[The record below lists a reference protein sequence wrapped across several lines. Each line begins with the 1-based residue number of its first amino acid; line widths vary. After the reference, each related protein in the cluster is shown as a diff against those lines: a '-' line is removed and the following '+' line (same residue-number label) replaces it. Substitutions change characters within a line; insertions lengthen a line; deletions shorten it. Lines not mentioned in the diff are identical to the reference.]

1 MRSPATDVSLFR
13 AIVLSAMVVGFVTGA
28 AITLVQFFTTVP
40 LILSAEVYEH
50 DDSEAAAKP
59 GPAAHEHAA
68 HEQAEHEQAE
78 HEHGSAAWEP
88 KEGLQRNSFTAAA
101 NILTAIGF
109 ALLLAGIYALRG
121 HPVAWHEGLLWG
133 LAGFAVFTVAPGL
146 GLPPELPGVPAA
158 PLEARQVWWIATA
171 AATAS
176 GLGLLVLRRAVW
188 AAALGVGLIILPH
201 VIGAPQLA
209 EIHTDV
215 PAALSQQFVVAVTLT
230 SLLFWLLLGSLT
242 SIAYRR
248 FAAS

>member
-1 MRSPATDVSLFR
+1 MRSPATEVSLFR
-13 AIVLSAMVVGFVTGA
+13 AILLSAMVVGFVAGA
-28 AITLVQFFTTVP
+28 AITVVQFFTTVP
-40 LILSAEVYEH
+40 LILSAEVYEP
-50 DDSEAAAKP
+50 DDTDAAAKLAV
-59 GPAAHEHAA
+59 AAHEHAA
-68 HEQAEHEQAE
+68 GEQAE

-88 KEGLQRNSFTAAA
+88 TEGLQRNSFTAAA

-158 PLEARQVWWIATA
+158 PLEARQLWWVATA

-188 AAALGVGLIILPH
+188 AAVLGFGLIILPH
-201 VIGAPQLA
+201 VIGAPQPT

>member
-1 MRSPATDVSLFR
+1 MSLFR
-13 AIVLSAMVVGFVTGA
+13 SIVLSAMVVGFVVGA
-28 AITLVQFFTTVP
+28 AITVVQFFSTVP
-40 LILSAEVYEH
+40 LIQRAEVYER
-50 DDSEAAAKP
+50 DDTKAAAKP
-59 GPAAHEHAA
+59 DLAAHEHAA
-68 HEQAEHEQAE
+68 HDHAD
-78 HEHGSAAWEP
+78 HEHDSAAWEP
-88 KEGLQRNSFTAAA
+88 KDGLQRNSFTVAA

-109 ALLLAGIYALRG
+109 ALLLAGIYVLRG
-121 HPVAWHEGLLWG
+121 YPVTWHEGLLWG
-133 LAGFAVFTVAPGL
+133 LAGFAVFTLAPGL

-158 PLEARQVWWIATA
+158 PLEARQIWWVATA

-176 GLGLLVLRRAVW
+176 GLGLLVLRRSVW
-188 AAALGVGLIILPH
+188 AAALGFALIVLPH

-209 EIHTDV
+209 ETHTDV

>member
-1 MRSPATDVSLFR
+1 
-13 AIVLSAMVVGFVTGA
+13 MVVGFVVGA
-28 AITLVQFFTTVP
+28 AITVVQFFSTVP
-40 LILSAEVYEH
+40 LILKAEVYER
-50 DDSEAAAKP
+50 DDTAAAKP
-59 GPAAHEHAA
+59 DSAAQEHVAHDHADHEHD
-68 HEQAEHEQAE
+68 
-78 HEHGSAAWEP
+78 SAAWEP
-88 KEGLQRNSFTAAA
+88 KDGLQRNSFTVAA

-133 LAGFAVFTVAPGL
+133 LAGFAVFTLAPGL

-158 PLEARQVWWIATA
+158 PLEARQIWWVATA

-176 GLGLLVLRRAVW
+176 GLGLLVLRRSAW
-188 AAALGVGLIILPH
+188 AAVLGFCLIVLPH

-209 EIHTDV
+209 ETHTDV

>member
-13 AIVLSAMVVGFVTGA
+13 AIVLSAMVVGFVAGA

-40 LILSAEVYEH
+40 LILSAEVYER
-50 DDSEAAAKP
+50 DDTAASAAD
-59 GPAAHEHAA
+59 PAAHDHAANEHAA
-68 HEQAEHEQAE
+68 NEQAE

-121 HPVAWHEGLLWG
+121 RPVAWHEGLLWG

-158 PLEARQVWWIATA
+158 PLEARQIWWVATA

-188 AAALGVGLIILPH
+188 AAALGFGLIVLPH
-201 VIGAPQLA
+201 VIGAPQPA

-242 SIAYRR
+242 SVAYRR